1 MIGRALGW
9 QLGVGFGTVLTIVGG
24 APPVHAQAPAGQH
37 AYDLPAQDLGRSL
50 RAVAVASGRNV
61 IAAAKLI
68 QGRVA
73 PALHGRFSAEEAV
86 TRLLV
91 GSGLHVRTVGGD
103 IVVEADAGSARTSQ
117 NDGQPSGIVVTG
129 SRIRGAPVASPV
141 IAVGQ
146 ADIRN
151 QALAGLG
158 EVVRRI
164 PQSFGG
170 GQNPGIGA
178 TVPAASGGDVGG
190 GSSLNLRGLGSDATL
205 TLLNGHRLAY
215 TAALQSVDVSAIP
228 SNAVDRIEVVPDG
241 ASAIYGSDAVAGVAN
256 IVLRR
261 DYSGLE
267 TGARLAAA
275 TDGGDFQQRYDALAG
290 TTWSSGGVWAAYEY
304 GSNSAIRASDRS
316 YASRRSPGLDL
327 FPALRHDSIVAS
339 GHQDLGDASSVG
351 MDGLY
356 NIRWSD
362 LTMPT
367 LPGGDLEAGRAT
379 FHSVDKSFG
388 LAPTLELRLPA
399 DWRVSLA
406 ATYGRERVDFHQVQC
421 AGDLCNDSGPNF
433 YRNSARSLE
442 IAGSGGLVAL
452 PGGMSKVAVGA
463 GYRDIGFRRF
473 SKALSAVDTEASQ
486 DSYFVYGEVSLPLV
500 GPDEGLPLVHRFDV
514 DAALRYERYPGIG
527 GVVTPKL
534 GMAWGLTPDITLK
547 GTWGQSFR
555 APTLYQQYQPR
566 AATLYPPALLGA
578 AASPTAGAIL
588 LLGGNPALKPERA
601 TAWSTSLD
609 LHPRA
614 IPGLTLAVGYFDV
627 AYRDRIVSPVTLL
640 SQALSNPAYGDRVS
654 LDPSPAEQAA
664 ALASAATFT
673 NFTGVSY
680 DPANVIAL
688 IDDAYV
694 NAGRQWA
701 RGVDFLASYAGS
713 IAPGQRLAISA
724 DVAYLDS
731 AQRLTPSQPRV
742 SLAGTI
748 YNPPHWRGQ
757 GIATWSSGPL
767 SLTGAVNYVGGL
779 RDIRLSPPGRIEAMT
794 TVDLTARYRVEGT
807 RGPLEDLQFALSV
820 QDLFNAKPDPIVV
833 RAPYETPY
841 DSTNYSPVGR
851 LIAIEVRKSW

>member
-1 MIGRALGW
+1 MRSGWTGAAALAVMAAA
-9 QLGVGFGTVLTIVGG
+9 LMPKV
-24 APPVHAQAPAGQH
+24 AAAQSAAVQTYNIPQ
-37 AYDLPAQDLGRSL
+37 QDLASAL
-50 RAVAVASGRNV
+50 RAFAAASGREIV
-61 IAAAKLI
+61 ASSKIVEGKQSRPVVGPLAAEQAI
-68 QGRVA
+68 D
-73 PALHGRFSAEEAV
+73 
-86 TRLLV
+86 RLLEGTGLSFRVVAGAFVIRPV
-91 GSGLHVRTVGGD
+91 GANGGPAA
-103 IVVEADAGSARTSQ
+103 EPKTGA
-117 NDGQPSGIVVTG
+117 IVVTG
-129 SRIRGAPVASPV
+129 SRIRGAQVASPV
-141 IAVGQ
+141 IAIGQ

-151 QALAGLG
+151 QALADLG

-178 TVPAASGGDVGG
+178 TVPAARGGDVGG

-228 SNAVDRIEVVPDG
+228 SVAVDRIEVVPDG

-267 TGARLAAA
+267 TGARLAA
-275 TDGGDFQQRYDALAG
+275 TSDGGDFEQRYDALAG
-290 TTWSSGGVWAAYEY
+290 TSWASGGVWAAYEY
-304 GSNSAIRASDRS
+304 GSNSAIRANDRS
-316 YASRRSPGLDL
+316 YASTRSPGLDL
-327 FPALRHDSIVAS
+327 FPALRHDSLVAS
-339 GHQDLGDASSVG
+339 GHQALGDALSIG

-362 LTMPT
+362 LTVPT
-367 LPGGDLEAGRAT
+367 LPGGNLEAGRAT

-388 LAPTLELRLPA
+388 LAPTLELRLPGN
-399 DWRVSLA
+399 WHLSLA

-421 AGDLCNDSGPNF
+421 AGDRCSDSGPNF
-433 YRNSARSLE
+433 YRNSARSVD
-442 IAGSGGLVAL
+442 IAGTGEFVAL

-473 SKALSAVDTEASQ
+473 SQALSAVDTEASQ
-486 DSYFVYGEVSLPLV
+486 DSYFVYGEVNLPLV
-500 GPDEGLPLVHRFDV
+500 GPDQGLRLMHRFDV

-534 GMAWGLTPDITLK
+534 GVAWGLTSDIALK
-547 GTWGQSFR
+547 GTWGQSYR

-578 AASPTAGAIL
+578 AGASPPSAAIL

-601 TAWSTSLD
+601 TTWSASLE
-609 LHPRA
+609 LHPRSVS
-614 IPGLTLAVGYFDV
+614 GLKLAVGYFDV

-640 SQALSNPAYGDRVS
+640 SQALSNPAYSDQVIR
-654 LDPSPAEQAA
+654 DPSPAEQAA

-673 NFTGVSY
+673 NFTGIPY
-680 DPANVIAL
+680 DPANVIAV

-694 NAGRQWA
+694 NAGRQSA

-713 IAPGQRLAISA
+713 IARGQRLAISA

-731 AQRLTPSQPRV
+731 AQRLTASQPRV

-757 GIATWSSGPL
+757 GMATWSSGPL
-767 SLTGAVNYVGGL
+767 SLTAAVNYIGGL
-779 RDIRLSPPGRIEAMT
+779 HDIRVSPTSTIEAMT

-807 RGPLEDLQFALSV
+807 TGPLKGLEFALCV
-820 QDLFNAKPDPIVV
+820 QDLFNAKPDPIAV

-851 LIAIEVRKSW
+851 LIAIEVRKTW